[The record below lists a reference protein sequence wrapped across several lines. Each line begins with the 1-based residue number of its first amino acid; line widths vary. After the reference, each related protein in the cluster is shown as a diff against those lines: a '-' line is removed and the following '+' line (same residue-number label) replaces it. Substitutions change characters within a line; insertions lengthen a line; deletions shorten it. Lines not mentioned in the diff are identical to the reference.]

1 MTQRTLIGW
10 VAAVAV
16 LLALASRRLPWPL
29 DSVLITSPFGERLD
43 PTTGILVTP
52 GPPAPTTAPSAVTA
66 RPDRPP
72 APLTVDDALYRAIA
86 VLGAMCF
93 ATLLLT
99 VVGLLIKAAL

>member
-1 MTQRTLIGW
+1 MSAV
-10 VAAVAV
+10 VAAGPPTWD
-16 LLALASRRLPWPL
+16 RPEW
-29 DSVLITSPFGERLD
+29 LD

-52 GPPAPTTAPSAVTA
+52 NPPAAPDAEPPTAPA

>member
-1 MTQRTLIGW
+1 MSAV
-10 VAAVAV
+10 VAAGPPTWD
-16 LLALASRRLPWPL
+16 RPEW
-29 DSVLITSPFGERLD
+29 LD

-52 GPPAPTTAPSAVTA
+52 NPPAAPDAEPPAVTA

>member
-1 MTQRTLIGW
+1 M
-10 VAAVAV
+10 
-16 LLALASRRLPWPL
+16 
-29 DSVLITSPFGERLD
+29 
-43 PTTGILVTP
+43 
-52 GPPAPTTAPSAVTA
+52 A

-86 VLGAMCF
+86 ILGAMCF

>member
-1 MTQRTLIGW
+1 M
-10 VAAVAV
+10 AAAGVPRQA
-16 LLALASRRLPWPL
+16 ARPARHRQPSL
-29 DSVLITSPFGERLD
+29 DHHGR
-43 PTTGILVTP
+43 LVTP
-52 GPPAPTTAPSAVTA
+52 NPPAAPDAEPPTAPA

>member
-1 MTQRTLIGW
+1 M
-10 VAAVAV
+10 AAGPPTWD
-16 LLALASRRLPWPL
+16 RPEW
-29 DSVLITSPFGERLD
+29 LD

-52 GPPAPTTAPSAVTA
+52 GPPAPDAEPPTAPA
-66 RPDRPP
+66 RLDRPP
-72 APLTVDDALYRAIA
+72 PPLTVDDALYRAIA

>member
-1 MTQRTLIGW
+1 MARPDHRHPRHTRPASTDHRTLG
-10 VAAVAV
+10 
-16 LLALASRRLPWPL
+16 
-29 DSVLITSPFGERLD
+29 GH
-43 PTTGILVTP
+43 
-52 GPPAPTTAPSAVTA
+52 GPA